1 MAFFTYRHIAPI
13 APHQT
18 SPLPGQVSP
27 SGSVLYS
34 GEERAPP
41 LLVLQAPTLQPGT
54 REHLVWREGLE
65 VTASFTARPRPL
77 EEQVQV
83 REWNWRLAETREV
96 EKRSTNKGVYSKHTR
111 TN

>member
-1 MAFFTYRHIAPI
+1 M
-13 APHQT
+13 
-18 SPLPGQVSP
+18 SP

-65 VTASFTARPRPL
+65 VTAIFTARPRPL
-77 EEQVQV
+77 EGQVKV
-83 REWNWRLAETREV
+83 RERYWRLAETGEV
-96 EKRSTNKGVYSKHTR
+96 KKRSTNER
-111 TN
+111 RERL